1 MGTTIYLIM
10 RLGGKKEP
18 QSLEKTV
25 AFFFSPP
32 GDKLPLIFLLLK
44 KCEMVLSIC
53 DMFFQYVEIQ
63 NLVI

>member
-25 AFFFSPP
+25 AFFFFSARR
-32 GDKLPLIFLLLK
+32 
-44 KCEMVLSIC
+44 
-53 DMFFQYVEIQ
+53 
-63 NLVI
+63 

>member
-10 RLGGKKEP
+10 RLRGKKEP

-25 AFFFSPP
+25 AFFSPP
-32 GDKLPLIFLLLK
+32 RDKLPLIFLLLK
-44 KCEMVLSIC
+44 KYEMVLSIC